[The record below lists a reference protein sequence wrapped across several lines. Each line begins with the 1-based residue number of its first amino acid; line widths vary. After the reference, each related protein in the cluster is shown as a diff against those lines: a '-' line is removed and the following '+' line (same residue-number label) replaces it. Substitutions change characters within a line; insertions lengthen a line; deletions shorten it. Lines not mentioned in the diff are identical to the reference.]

1 MRSSDAMAPKYY
13 GHLTGWF
20 LIQDI
25 EAKVVAHLAVLDY
38 RCKLFGRKL

>member
-1 MRSSDAMAPKYY
+1 MALKYD

-20 LIQDI
+20 LIEDI

-38 RCKLFGRKL
+38 RYKSFSRKL